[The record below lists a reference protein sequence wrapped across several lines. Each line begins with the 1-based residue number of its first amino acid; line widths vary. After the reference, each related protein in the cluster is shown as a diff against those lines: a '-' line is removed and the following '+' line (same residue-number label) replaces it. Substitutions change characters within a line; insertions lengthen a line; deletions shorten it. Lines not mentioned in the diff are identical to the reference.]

1 MTVDQTYFWSD
12 LDDKYGRQE
21 DGDIQRDVDV
31 AAIINSLRNIILT
44 IQGERRMLPT
54 FATNIW
60 GLLFEPIDETTAR
73 LIAEGL
79 LEAINIWETRITVTG
94 FDIEPMPDNNYYRC
108 RLKFTIVGRDDT
120 QAVDFVLT
128 R

>member
-1 MTVDQTYFWSD
+1 MVDQSFFWSD
-12 LDDKYGRQE
+12 IDENYSKQS
-21 DGDIQRDVDV
+21 DGDMQKDTDV
-31 AAIINSLRNIILT
+31 AAILNSLRNIILT
-44 IQGERRMLPT
+44 IQGQRRMLPT

-79 LEAINIWETRITVTG
+79 LESIRIWETRIEVTG
-94 FDIEPMPDNNYYRC
+94 FDIEPIPDQNFYRC
-108 RLKFTIVGRDDT
+108 RLKFTIIGREQT
-120 QAVDFVLT
+120 ETIDFILT

>member
-1 MTVDQTYFWSD
+1 MADQTFFWSD
-12 LDDKYGRQE
+12 LDENYSKQE
-21 DGDIQRDVDV
+21 DGDIQRDTDV
-31 AAIINSLRNIILT
+31 QAIFNSLRNIILT

-60 GLLFEPIDETTAR
+60 GLLFEPIDEVTAR

-79 LEAINIWETRITVTG
+79 LESIRIWETRIEVTG
-94 FDIEPMPDNNYYRC
+94 FDIEPRPDQNFYRC
-108 RLKFTIVGRDDT
+108 RLNFTILGREDT
-120 QAVDFVLT
+120 QTIDFILT

>member
-1 MTVDQTYFWSD
+1 MVDQTFFWSD
-12 LDDKYGRQE
+12 LDEFYRRQE

-31 AAIINSLRNIILT
+31 AAIYNSLRNIILT

-60 GLLFEPIDETTAR
+60 GLLFEPIDGITAR
-73 LIAEGL
+73 LIAENL
-79 LEAINIWETRITVTG
+79 LESIKIWESRITVTA
-94 FDIEPMPDNNYYRC
+94 FDIEPNPDQNYYSC
-108 RLKFTIVGRDDT
+108 R
-120 QAVDFVLT
+120 VDFVIGDGEVTQTIDFILT

>member
-1 MTVDQTYFWSD
+1 MVDQTYFWSD
-12 LDDKYGRQE
+12 LDENYSQQE

-31 AAIINSLRNIILT
+31 AAILNSIRNIILT

-60 GLLFEPIDETTAR
+60 GLLFEPIDEITAR

-79 LEAINIWETRITVTG
+79 LESINIWETRVTVNG
-94 FDIEPMPDNNYYRC
+94 FDIEPMPDQNFYRC
-108 RLKFTIVGRDDT
+108 RLKFVILGREDT
-120 QAVDFVLT
+120 QTVDFVLT

>member
-1 MTVDQTYFWSD
+1 MVDQSFFWSD
-12 LDDKYGRQE
+12 IDENYSKQS
-21 DGDIQRDVDV
+21 DGDMQKDTDV
-31 AAIINSLRNIILT
+31 AAILNSLRNIILT
-44 IQGERRMLPT
+44 IQGQRRMLPT

-79 LEAINIWETRITVTG
+79 LESIRIWETRIEVTG
-94 FDIEPMPDNNYYRC
+94 FDIEPVPDQNFYRC
-108 RLKFTIVGRDDT
+108 RLKFTIIGREQT
-120 QAVDFVLT
+120 ETIDFILT

>member
-1 MTVDQTYFWSD
+1 MVDQTYFWSD
-12 LDDKYGRQE
+12 LDENYSQQS

-31 AAIINSLRNIILT
+31 SAIINSLRNIILT

-79 LEAINIWETRITVTG
+79 LEAIRIWENRITITG
-94 FDIEPMPDNNYYRC
+94 FDIEPKPDANNYNC
-108 RLKFTIVGRDDT
+108 KLKFTILGSDET
-120 QAVDFVLT
+120 QAVDFILT